1 MKEEKLRRL
10 WDLTVDSLIARLES
24 GEASSQDINVARQVL
39 RDHGVNVEDVS
50 DSPIAD
56 LSRVLPFKTG
66 TDN

>member
-10 WDLTVDSLIARLES
+10 WDLTVDRLIERLES

>member
-10 WDLTVDSLIARLES
+10 WDLTIDRLIERLES

-50 DSPIAD
+50 ESPIAD

>member
-1 MKEEKLRRL
+1 MKEEKLNKL
-10 WDLTVDSLIARLES
+10 WDLTVDQLIYRLES
-24 GEASSQDINVARQVL
+24 GEATSQDINVARQML

-50 DSPIAD
+50 ETPIAD